1 LISQR
6 QLAARAAAVAAGVT
20 PPFGAV
26 GAGTGTVPALGAGQA
41 RITAN
46 YRVTQISNRIA
57 ADDRN
62 AYRMLAGVRGEIVEN
77 LNYDVSY
84 MLARTKNAQVQT
96 GNVSRSAFATNVG
109 NGTCNVFGANLLS
122 DQCITNISITA
133 QNQEESRLQV
143 AQASIS
149 GSLFQIPSA
158 TSAVG
163 FAAGVEYRKMAAE
176 FIPDTALSSG
186 DVVGFNAGLPTEGD
200 YDAKEVFGE
209 LRVPIVNEGFLHKFE
224 LNAAA
229 RYSDYSLDNVGGV
242 PAYAVGAEL
251 APIRDVTF
259 RAQYQRAVRAP
270 NVQEL
275 FGGTSVGF
283 PPATDPCSSRN
294 PVANRTEELRQ
305 LCIATGVPAE
315 NVFGGIQ
322 PNAQIEGIFGGNP
335 DLEEEVGDTYTGGVI
350 LRPSFIPRL
359 NLAVDYYRI
368 RIKNAINPAGGGVG
382 GILDLCYNIVA
393 DASSPICALINRDPS
408 GIIAGPPFVVSA
420 LNANLSSFTARGV
433 DTQLDYTMPLGM
445 GLASPAS
452 RLNFYVFG
460 SYTLK
465 NGFTR
470 APGDPGIDCEGR
482 FGLLCGNPT
491 PKWKHTARVSWLD
504 GPVTTSL
511 RWRFLGK
518 VKDDDDQ
525 TDYVVER
532 IKSYSL
538 FDLTF
543 GVDVTDQAT
552 LNFGVNNLF
561 DKKPPIIG
569 DNQEQS
575 NTYPSAYDVIGRDF
589 FVSAA
594 FRF

>member
-1 LISQR
+1 
-6 QLAARAAAVAAGVT
+6 
-20 PPFGAV
+20 
-26 GAGTGTVPALGAGQA
+26 
-41 RITAN
+41 
-46 YRVTQISNRIA
+46 
-57 ADDRN
+57 
-62 AYRMLAGVRGEIVEN
+62 
-77 LNYDVSY
+77 
-84 MLARTKNAQVQT
+84 
-96 GNVSRSAFATNVG
+96 
-109 NGTCNVFGANLLS
+109 
-122 DQCITNISITA
+122 
-133 QNQEESRLQV
+133 
-143 AQASIS
+143 
-149 GSLFQIPSA
+149 
-158 TSAVG
+158 
-163 FAAGVEYRKMAAE
+163 
-176 FIPDTALSSG
+176 
-186 DVVGFNAGLPTEGD
+186 
-200 YDAKEVFGE
+200 
-209 LRVPIVNEGFLHKFE
+209 
-224 LNAAA
+224 
-229 RYSDYSLDNVGGV
+229 
-242 PAYAVGAEL
+242 
-251 APIRDVTF
+251 
-259 RAQYQRAVRAP
+259 
-270 NVQEL
+270 
-275 FGGTSVGF
+275 
-283 PPATDPCSSRN
+283 
-294 PVANRTEELRQ
+294 
-305 LCIATGVPAE
+305 
-315 NVFGGIQ
+315 
-322 PNAQIEGIFGGNP
+322 
-335 DLEEEVGDTYTGGVI
+335 
-350 LRPSFIPRL
+350 
-359 NLAVDYYRI
+359 
-368 RIKNAINPAGGGVG
+368 
-382 GILDLCYNIVA
+382 
-393 DASSPICALINRDPS
+393 
-408 GIIAGPPFVVSA
+408 VVSA